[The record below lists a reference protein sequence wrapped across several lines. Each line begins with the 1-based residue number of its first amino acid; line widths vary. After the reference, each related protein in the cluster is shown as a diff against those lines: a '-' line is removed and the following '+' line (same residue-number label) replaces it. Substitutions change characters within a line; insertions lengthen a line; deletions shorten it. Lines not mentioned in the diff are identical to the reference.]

1 MSDKQSQ
8 WTDSDPIEINILW
21 LKSNLFDQTTKIE
34 VDTVVSMGLWNT
46 CIGFIGKVSRPL
58 IVDHPTSFKDRFN
71 WWRVF
76 RLQRVVIGMATKQL
90 NWMENLQGLFCIST
104 FIDSFIDLDLKSC
117 LWYSNIKW
125 DICSIYTTLPNP
137 FHHQNSELPELSQC
151 QRSGGQAGD
160 NKIKQS

>member
-1 MSDKQSQ
+1 MIESVSDKHSQ
-8 WTDSDPIEINILW
+8 WSDSGPIEINILW
-21 LKSNLFDQTTKIE
+21 LKSDHFDQNTKIK
-34 VDTVVSMGLWNT
+34 VVFWDTAVSMGLWNT

-71 WWRVF
+71 WRRVF

-90 NWMENLQGLFCIST
+90 NWMENLQSLFCIST
-104 FIDSFIDLDLKSC
+104 FFLIDLDLKSC

-151 QRSGGQAGD
+151 QRSGG
-160 NKIKQS
+160 

>member
-1 MSDKQSQ
+1 MTRVDNDQTQVYKTAWSDRVSESVSDKQSQ

-34 VDTVVSMGLWNT
+34 VDTAVSMGLWNT

-76 RLQRVVIGMATKQL
+76 RLQRVVIGMMATKQL
-90 NWMENLQGLFCIST
+90 NWMENLQSLFCIST
-104 FIDSFIDLDLKSC
+104 FFLIDFDLKFC
-117 LWYSNIKW
+117 LWYSNIMW
-125 DICSIYTTLPNP
+125 DICSNI
-137 FHHQNSELPELSQC
+137 H
-151 QRSGGQAGD
+151 
-160 NKIKQS
+160 